1 MREEPFVCTL
11 CGRCC
16 MGFGRS
22 VRVLRQTGPQ
32 EYRCRVAVTGEE
44 FTAHVEDRYLPAFRR
59 PSVQWKHPAAC
70 PFLREEGGTYV
81 CTVHASRPSFCR
93 NFSCCRMRV
102 LRDGEV
108 VGELKGRLDL
118 RTADPAL
125 KALWES
131 RVVPCADE
139 EGNAWHAVA
148 DDALEKAGY
157 TAVWY
162 RGE

>member
-1 MREEPFVCTL
+1 MKEEPFTCTL

-32 EYRCRVAVTGEE
+32 EFRCTVTVTGET
-44 FTAHVEDRYLPAFRR
+44 FTAQVEDRYLPAFRR
-59 PSVQWKHPAAC
+59 PSVQWTNPAAC
-70 PFLREEGGTYV
+70 PFLRAEKGTYV

-93 NFSCCRMRV
+93 DFACCRMRV

-118 RTADPAL
+118 RTDDPVL
-125 KALWES
+125 KALWE
-131 RVVPCADE
+131 REVVPGAGDDGHAD
-139 EGNAWHAVA
+139 A
-148 DDALEKAGY
+148 DRVLAAAGY
-157 TAVWY
+157 EAVWY
-162 RGE
+162 REE